1 MLSDGEDTQ
10 SGINAEKALKAALAV
25 DAVIYTVD
33 MSSDATAVR
42 GRTQDRAVLKNFA
55 EKTGGRFIS
64 TPNGIEMR
72 EGLKR
77 IVQELGGQ
85 YTLTYQS
92 RNQARDGK
100 WRSIELRVTRPNLTI
115 RTRKGYHAPK
125 D

>member
-1 MLSDGEDTQ
+1 LR
-10 SGINAEKALKAALAV
+10 AALEA
-25 DAVIYTVD
+25 DANIYTVD
-33 MSSDATAVR
+33 MSSDSAPVR

-64 TPNGIEMR
+64 TPNGLEMR
-72 EGLKR
+72 EALRR

-92 RNQARDGK
+92 KNQARDGK

-125 D
+125 E